1 MTGCA
6 WAIVIVV
13 GGLVLLAIVFAIVQ
27 SLVGLLLALVVAL
40 VAGIIGERVTG
51 GSTGGA
57 LETILCGLAGA
68 VVGLIIVEITGLPRL
83 ISLGGLPV
91 LWTIVGSIITVAVW
105 SQVRSHTPASSQ

>member
-6 WAIVIVV
+6 WAIVIVA
-13 GGLVLLAIVFAIVQ
+13 GGLLLLALVFAIVQ
-27 SLVGLLLALVVAL
+27 SFVGLLLALAVAL

-51 GSTGGA
+51 GSTGGT
-57 LETILCGLAGA
+57 LETVLCGLAGA

-91 LWTIVGSIITVAVW
+91 VWTIVGSIITVAVW
-105 SQVRSHTPASSQ
+105 SQVREHTPAGSV